1 MIKPIAYL
9 YVKHS
14 MEEEKY
20 ISDKFGRRNPFTV
33 PEGYFEQLTAQVMNQ
48 LPERR
53 PKARRVWMRPVW
65 WAAAAVCAL
74 FVSTAAW
81 LVIPN
86 ESKPSQGQVAE
97 VIQQSQPDDAYF
109 DAAADYVMLDNQE
122 IYACLSDY

>member
-1 MIKPIAYL
+1 
-9 YVKHS
+9 

-20 ISDKFGRRNPFTV
+20 ISDKLGRRNPFTV
-33 PEGYFEQLTAQVMNQ
+33 PEGYFEQLTARVMEQ

-53 PKARRVWMRPVW
+53 QKARRVWMRPVW

-81 LVIPN
+81 LVIPS
-86 ESKPSQGQVAE
+86 ESQQAQGQVAE
-97 VIQQSQPDDAYF
+97 VHQQGQPDDAYF
-109 DAAADYVMLDNQE
+109 DAAADYVMLDNQD

>member
-1 MIKPIAYL
+1 
-9 YVKHS
+9 

-33 PEGYFEQLTAQVMNQ
+33 PDGYFEQLTARVMEQ

-53 PKARRVWMRPVW
+53 QKARRVWMRPVW

-86 ESKPSQGQVAE
+86 ESQQAQGQVAE
-97 VIQQSQPDDAYF
+97 VIQQSQPDDAFF
-109 DAAADYVMLDNQE
+109 DEAADYMMLDNQD
-122 IYACLSDY
+122 IYACLASAEY